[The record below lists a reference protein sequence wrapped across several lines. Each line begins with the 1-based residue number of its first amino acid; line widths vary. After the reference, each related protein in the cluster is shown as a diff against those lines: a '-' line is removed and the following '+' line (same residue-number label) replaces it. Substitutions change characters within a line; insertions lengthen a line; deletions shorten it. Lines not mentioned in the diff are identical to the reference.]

1 MYGSSKRFELQAR
14 AIARIMKL
22 TALYYIRISAI
33 KQEVFRISARNA
45 RKTKGWGM
53 NMRPDAILQTLERAG
68 FEARYVGGCVRDT
81 LLGRPVHDWD
91 IASQALPE
99 DVLRLFPRCVPTG
112 LQHGTVT
119 VLLDGTSAEVTTYRL
134 DGAYH
139 DSRHPDGVRFVRS
152 LADDLARR
160 DFTINAMAMDLSG
173 TITDLFGGREDLARG
188 VIRCVGDAETRF
200 REDALR
206 MLRARRFAAQLG
218 FALEA
223 GTEAAIGRCA
233 GLCAALSRERV
244 REEAEKTLLSDRPAL
259 FGRMLEEGLL
269 AACLAPQRADFSAL
283 SGLPRTPEARWTGA
297 KLACP
302 ALQPE
307 AFRLPARLC
316 RLVTLTAATWQEG
329 RTELGWKRLIAAH
342 GWEIARLQ
350 ADMQRTDA
358 VRQIESRGDCVTLR
372 QLAVTGADLPQL
384 RGRDV
389 GQMLQLLLAYVLE
402 HPAENRKAH
411 LLSLAP
417 QLWQRESKNNS

>member
-1 MYGSSKRFELQAR
+1 
-14 AIARIMKL
+14 
-22 TALYYIRISAI
+22 
-33 KQEVFRISARNA
+33 
-45 RKTKGWGM
+45 M
-53 NMRPDAILQTLERAG
+53 NMRPDAILQMLERAG
-68 FEARYVGGCVRDT
+68 FEARYVGGCVRDS
-81 LLGRPVHDWD
+81 LLGRTPQDWD
-91 IASQALPE
+91 LCTSARPEQVLALFGE
-99 DVLRLFPRCVPTG
+99 GQCIPTG

-302 ALQPE
+302 ALQPG

-329 RTELGWKRLIAAH
+329 RTELDWKRLIAAH
-342 GWEIARLQ
+342 GWETARLQ
-350 ADMQRTDA
+350 ANMQRTDA
-358 VRQIESRGDCVTLR
+358 VQQIESRGDCVTLR

-384 RGRDV
+384 CGRDV
-389 GQMLQLLLAYVLE
+389 GRMLQLLLAYVLE

-411 LLSLAP
+411 LLSLTP

>member
-1 MYGSSKRFELQAR
+1 MIAIPQNVLDILR
-14 AIARIMKL
+14 AL
-22 TALYYIRISAI
+22 
-33 KQEVFRISARNA
+33 N
-45 RKTKGWGM
+45 
-53 NMRPDAILQTLERAG
+53 ERG
-68 FEARYVGGCVRDT
+68 HEAYVVGGCVRDS
-81 LLGRPVHDWD
+81 LLGRTPTDWD
-91 IASQALPE
+91 VTTSALPE
-99 DVLRLFPRCVPTG
+99 ETAGIFDALGGYTVAKTG
-112 LQHGTVT
+112 LAHGTLTIIKEHCPV
-119 VLLDGTSAEVTTYRL
+119 EITTYRV
-134 DGAYH
+134 DGAYS
-139 DSRHPDGVRFVRS
+139 DARHPDAVRFTRS
-152 LADDLARR
+152 LREDLSRR

-173 TITDLFGGREDLARG
+173 SITDLFGGREDLARG

-244 REEAEKTLLSDRPAL
+244 REEAEKTLLSDRPTL
-259 FGRMLEEGLL
+259 FGRMLADGLL
-269 AACLAPQRADFSAL
+269 AACLAPQQADFSAL

-316 RLVTLTAATWQEG
+316 RLVTLTAGTWQEG

-342 GWEIARLQ
+342 GWETARLQ

-384 RGRDV
+384 RGREV
-389 GQMLQLLLAYVLE
+389 GRMLQLLLAYVLE
-402 HPAENRKAH
+402 HPAENQKTR
-411 LLSLAP
+411 LLTLAP

>member
-1 MYGSSKRFELQAR
+1 
-14 AIARIMKL
+14 
-22 TALYYIRISAI
+22 
-33 KQEVFRISARNA
+33 
-45 RKTKGWGM
+45 M

-173 TITDLFGGREDLARG
+173 TITDLFGGREDLARRI
-188 VIRCVGDAETRF
+188 IRCVGDAETRF

-259 FGRMLEEGLL
+259 FGRMLADGLL

-342 GWEIARLQ
+342 GWETAHLQ

-384 RGRDV
+384 CGRDV
-389 GQMLQLLLAYVLE
+389 GRMLQLLLTYVLE
-402 HPAENRKAH
+402 HPAENQKTR
-411 LLSLAP
+411 LLTLAP

>member
-1 MYGSSKRFELQAR
+1 
-14 AIARIMKL
+14 
-22 TALYYIRISAI
+22 
-33 KQEVFRISARNA
+33 
-45 RKTKGWGM
+45 M

-173 TITDLFGGREDLARG
+173 SITDLFGGREDLARG

-233 GLCAALSRERV
+233 ASACGRRRRRPCCPTGRRSSAGCWKRGCSPPASHRSGRISPRSPVFPERRRPGGPARSSPAPRCSRR
-244 REEAEKTLLSDRPAL
+244 RS
-259 FGRMLEEGLL
+259 
-269 AACLAPQRADFSAL
+269 
-283 SGLPRTPEARWTGA
+283 
-297 KLACP
+297 ACP
-302 ALQPE
+302 QGS
-307 AFRLPARLC
+307 
-316 RLVTLTAATWQEG
+316 AAW
-329 RTELGWKRLIAAH
+329 
-342 GWEIARLQ
+342 
-350 ADMQRTDA
+350 
-358 VRQIESRGDCVTLR
+358 
-372 QLAVTGADLPQL
+372 
-384 RGRDV
+384 
-389 GQMLQLLLAYVLE
+389 
-402 HPAENRKAH
+402 
-411 LLSLAP
+411 
-417 QLWQRESKNNS
+417 

>member
-1 MYGSSKRFELQAR
+1 
-14 AIARIMKL
+14 
-22 TALYYIRISAI
+22 
-33 KQEVFRISARNA
+33 
-45 RKTKGWGM
+45 
-53 NMRPDAILQTLERAG
+53 MRPDAILQTLERAG

-99 DVLRLFPRCVPTG
+99 DVLRLFLRCVPTG

-259 FGRMLEEGLL
+259 FGRMLTGGLL

-283 SGLPRTPEARWTGA
+283 SGLPRTPEARWAGV

-316 RLVTLTAATWQEG
+316 RLVSLTAGTWQEG

-342 GWEIARLQ
+342 GWETARLQ

-389 GQMLQLLLAYVLE
+389 GRMLQLLLAYVLE
-402 HPAENRKAH
+402 HPAENQKTR
-411 LLSLAP
+411 LLTLAP

>member
-1 MYGSSKRFELQAR
+1 
-14 AIARIMKL
+14 
-22 TALYYIRISAI
+22 
-33 KQEVFRISARNA
+33 
-45 RKTKGWGM
+45 
-53 NMRPDAILQTLERAG
+53 MRPDAILQTLERAG

-119 VLLDGTSAEVTTYRL
+119 VLLDDTSAEVTTYRL

-173 TITDLFGGREDLARG
+173 SITDLFGGREDLAKAAG
-188 VIRCVGDAETRF
+188 
-200 REDALR
+200 
-206 MLRARRFAAQLG
+206 AQLG

-244 REEAEKTLLSDRPAL
+244 REEAEKTLLSDRPTL

-329 RTELGWKRLIAAH
+329 RTELGWKRFIAAH
-342 GWEIARLQ
+342 GWETARLQ

-384 RGRDV
+384 CGRDV
-389 GQMLQLLLAYVLE
+389 GRMLQLLLAYVLE
-402 HPAENRKAH
+402 HPAENQKTR
-411 LLSLAP
+411 LLTLAP

>member
-1 MYGSSKRFELQAR
+1 
-14 AIARIMKL
+14 
-22 TALYYIRISAI
+22 
-33 KQEVFRISARNA
+33 
-45 RKTKGWGM
+45 
-53 NMRPDAILQTLERAG
+53 MRPDAILQTLERAG

-188 VIRCVGDAETRF
+188 VIRCVG
-200 REDALR
+200 
-206 MLRARRFAAQLG
+206 
-218 FALEA
+218 
-223 GTEAAIGRCA
+223 
-233 GLCAALSRERV
+233 
-244 REEAEKTLLSDRPAL
+244 
-259 FGRMLEEGLL
+259 EEGLL
-269 AACLAPQRADFSAL
+269 AACLAPQQADFSAL

-316 RLVTLTAATWQEG
+316 RLVSLTAGTWQEG

-342 GWEIARLQ
+342 GWETARLQ

-389 GQMLQLLLAYVLE
+389 GRMLQLLLAYVLA

>member
-1 MYGSSKRFELQAR
+1 
-14 AIARIMKL
+14 
-22 TALYYIRISAI
+22 
-33 KQEVFRISARNA
+33 
-45 RKTKGWGM
+45 
-53 NMRPDAILQTLERAG
+53 MRPDAIIKTLEDAG

-81 LLGRPVHDWD
+81 LLDRPIHDWD

-99 DVLRLFPRCVPTG
+99 DVLRLFPHCVPTG
-112 LQHGTVT
+112 IRHGTVT
-119 VLLDGTSAEVTTYRL
+119 VLLDGVSAEVTTYRL

-139 DSRHPDGVRFVRS
+139 DGRHPDGVRFVRS
-152 LADDLARR
+152 LAEDLARR
-160 DFTINAMAMDLSG
+160 DFTINAMAMDESG
-173 TITDLFGGREDLARG
+173 AVTDLFGGREDLSRR
-188 VIRCVGDAETRF
+188 VIRCVGEPETRF

-206 MLRARRFAAQLG
+206 MLRAYRFAAQLG
-218 FALEA
+218 FSLDAQ
-223 GTEAAIGRCA
+223 TQAAIRRCA
-233 GLCAALSRERV
+233 PLCASLSRERV

-259 FGRMLEEGLL
+259 FGRMLTGRLL

-283 SGLPRTPEARWTGA
+283 SGLPRTPEARWAGA

-316 RLVTLTAATWQEG
+316 RLVTLTAATWQAG

-342 GWEIARLQ
+342 GWETARLQ

-384 RGRDV
+384 CGRDV
-389 GQMLQLLLAYVLE
+389 GRMLQLLLAYVLE

>member
-1 MYGSSKRFELQAR
+1 
-14 AIARIMKL
+14 
-22 TALYYIRISAI
+22 
-33 KQEVFRISARNA
+33 
-45 RKTKGWGM
+45 
-53 NMRPDAILQTLERAG
+53 
-68 FEARYVGGCVRDT
+68 
-81 LLGRPVHDWD
+81 
-91 IASQALPE
+91 
-99 DVLRLFPRCVPTG
+99 
-112 LQHGTVT
+112 
-119 VLLDGTSAEVTTYRL
+119 
-134 DGAYH
+134 
-139 DSRHPDGVRFVRS
+139 
-152 LADDLARR
+152 
-160 DFTINAMAMDLSG
+160 MAMDLSG
-173 TITDLFGGREDLARG
+173 TITDLFGGREDLTRG
-188 VIRCVGDAETRF
+188 IIRCVGDAETRF

-233 GLCAALSRERV
+233 RLCAALSRERV

-259 FGRMLEEGLL
+259 FGRMLADGLL

-316 RLVTLTAATWQEG
+316 RLVTLTAGTWQEG

-342 GWEIARLQ
+342 GWETARLQ

-389 GQMLQLLLAYVLE
+389 GRMLQLLLAYVLE
-402 HPAENRKAH
+402 HPAENQKTR
-411 LLSLAP
+411 LLTLAP

>member
-1 MYGSSKRFELQAR
+1 MTAATRTACASSAVSRTTWLAGILPSTPWPWTCPGPSRTFSKPRTATGS
-14 AIARIMKL
+14 
-22 TALYYIRISAI
+22 TAS
-33 KQEVFRISARNA
+33 SARDSASRA
-45 RKTKGWGM
+45 RSSPVTG
-53 NMRPDAILQTLERAG
+53 RTQTCR
-68 FEARYVGGCVRDT
+68 
-81 LLGRPVHDWD
+81 
-91 IASQALPE
+91 
-99 DVLRLFPRCVPTG
+99 
-112 LQHGTVT
+112 
-119 VLLDGTSAEVTTYRL
+119 
-134 DGAYH
+134 
-139 DSRHPDGVRFVRS
+139 
-152 LADDLARR
+152 
-160 DFTINAMAMDLSG
+160 
-173 TITDLFGGREDLARG
+173 
-188 VIRCVGDAETRF
+188 
-200 REDALR
+200 
-206 MLRARRFAAQLG
+206 RARRFAAQLG

-244 REEAEKTLLSDRPAL
+244 REEAEKTLLSDRPTL

-283 SGLPRTPEARWTGA
+283 SGLPRTPEARWAGA

-342 GWEIARLQ
+342 GWETARLQ

-384 RGRDV
+384 CGRDV
-389 GQMLQLLLAYVLE
+389 GRMLQLLLAYVLE

>member
-1 MYGSSKRFELQAR
+1 
-14 AIARIMKL
+14 
-22 TALYYIRISAI
+22 
-33 KQEVFRISARNA
+33 
-45 RKTKGWGM
+45 
-53 NMRPDAILQTLERAG
+53 MRPDAILQTLERAG

-233 GLCAALSRERV
+233 ALRV
-244 REEAEKTLLSDRPAL
+244 ALPRAGAGGGGEDPAVRPADAL
-259 FGRMLEEGLL
+259 RPDAGRGT
-269 AACLAPQRADFSAL
+269 ARR
-283 SGLPRTPEARWTGA
+283 LPRAAAGGFLRALRSSPNAGGPVDRREARLPRAAAGGV
-297 KLACP
+297 P
-302 ALQPE
+302 
-307 AFRLPARLC
+307 PARKALPPGEPH
-316 RLVTLTAATWQEG
+316 RRDLAGGPDRAWLE
-329 RTELGWKRLIAAH
+329 AAH
-342 GWEIARLQ
+342 RRARLGNCPPAGGHAAHRRRAADRIARRLRHP
-350 ADMQRTDA
+350 APAGRHRRGSPAA
-358 VRQIESRGDCVTLR
+358 VRPGRRPDAAAASSIC
-372 QLAVTGADLPQL
+372 AGAP
-384 RGRDV
+384 R
-389 GQMLQLLLAYVLE
+389 
-402 HPAENRKAH
+402 
-411 LLSLAP
+411 
-417 QLWQRESKNNS
+417 

>member
-1 MYGSSKRFELQAR
+1 M
-14 AIARIMKL
+14 
-22 TALYYIRISAI
+22 
-33 KQEVFRISARNA
+33 
-45 RKTKGWGM
+45 
-53 NMRPDAILQTLERAG
+53 
-68 FEARYVGGCVRDT
+68 
-81 LLGRPVHDWD
+81 
-91 IASQALPE
+91 
-99 DVLRLFPRCVPTG
+99 
-112 LQHGTVT
+112 
-119 VLLDGTSAEVTTYRL
+119 
-134 DGAYH
+134 
-139 DSRHPDGVRFVRS
+139 RFVRS

-173 TITDLFGGREDLARG
+173 SITDLFGGREDLARG

-244 REEAEKTLLSDRPAL
+244 REEAEKTLLSDRPTL
-259 FGRMLEEGLL
+259 FGRMLADGLL
-269 AACLAPQRADFSAL
+269 AACLAPQQADFSAL

-316 RLVTLTAATWQEG
+316 RLVTLTAGTWQEG

-342 GWEIARLQ
+342 GWETARLQ

-384 RGRDV
+384 RGREV
-389 GQMLQLLLAYVLE
+389 GRMLQLLLAYVLE
-402 HPAENRKAH
+402 HPAENQKTR
-411 LLSLAP
+411 LLTLAP

>member
-1 MYGSSKRFELQAR
+1 
-14 AIARIMKL
+14 
-22 TALYYIRISAI
+22 
-33 KQEVFRISARNA
+33 
-45 RKTKGWGM
+45 
-53 NMRPDAILQTLERAG
+53 MRPDAILQTLERAG

-259 FGRMLEEGLL
+259 FGRMLADGLL

-342 GWEIARLQ
+342 GWETARLQ

-389 GQMLQLLLAYVLE
+389 GWMLQLLLAYVLE
-402 HPAENRKAH
+402 HPAENQKTR
-411 LLSLAP
+411 LLTLAP